1 MGKKNKFK
9 KLKKLK
15 KQSKDYSWAFAAF
28 IMLLMIGSIFGFIS
42 YYGMENS
49 NSIEDYNG
57 FKIINQDNRWI
68 VNLDEK
74 TLDFYNHPQ
83 QLEHIGVEPAIVNE
97 LLDNNPVFVTFDPN
111 ENMLSFIDQ
120 IRLDLSLSI
129 NAIGGIA
136 NESLEYPNLEKITCN
151 DTIGVFT
158 QGNVTQQYER
168 NIIYL
173 KYGDNNSI
181 NLDKGC
187 VIIEANNAQD
197 FAELKDRLVY
207 TLFGIMN

>member
-9 KLKKLK
+9 KLKKEA
-15 KQSKDYSWAFAAF
+15 KDYSWAFAAF

-49 NSIEDYNG
+49 NSIENYNG
-57 FKIINQDNRWI
+57 FKIINQNNRWI

-83 QLEHIGVEPAIVNE
+83 QLEQINIEPAIINE

-111 ENMLSFIDQ
+111 KEMLNFVDQ

-129 NAIGGIA
+129 NAISGIA
-136 NESLEYPNLEKITCN
+136 NESLDYPNLEKITCN
-151 DTIGVFT
+151 DTTGVFS
-158 QGNVTQQYER
+158 QGNITQEYER

-173 KYGDNNSI
+173 KYGDSNDIRLEN
-181 NLDKGC
+181 GC
-187 VIIEANNAQD
+187 VIIEADNAQD